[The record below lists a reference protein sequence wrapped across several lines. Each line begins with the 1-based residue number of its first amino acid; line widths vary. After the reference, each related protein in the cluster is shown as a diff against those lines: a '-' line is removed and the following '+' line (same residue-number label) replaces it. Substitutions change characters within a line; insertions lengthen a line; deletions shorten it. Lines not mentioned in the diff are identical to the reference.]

1 MTQCIKCNY
10 DKEGIES
17 LAFKGEIWNK
27 IRNSICKD
35 CWSEWENDMQI
46 KVMNEYKLDLSNEK
60 HRNYLTEKMKEFLS
74 LN

>member
-10 DKEGIES
+10 DKKGIES
-17 LAFKGEIWNK
+17 LVFKGEIWDR
-27 IRNSICKD
+27 IRDNICID
-35 CWSEWENDMQI
+35 CWREWEDDMQI
-46 KVMNEYKLDLSNEK
+46 KVMNEYNLDLSDKK